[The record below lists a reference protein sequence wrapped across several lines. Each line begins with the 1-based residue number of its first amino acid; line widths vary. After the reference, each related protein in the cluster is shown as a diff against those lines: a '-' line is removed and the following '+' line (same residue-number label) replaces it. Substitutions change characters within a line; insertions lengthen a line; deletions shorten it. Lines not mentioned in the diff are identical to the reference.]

1 MKKYLLILTAIF
13 TMAFSGLATA
23 ADGGDLNKQQAAVQ
37 AFINAF
43 GASAPAY
50 TDVAR
55 GFGDELKSKV
65 NADVYAQLQKQVYE
79 RFGALQ
85 ESKFYSFQRF
95 DNMDQVTYIASFS
108 KEKLVSIVL
117 AFDKKNKLTDFA
129 LTPIEQQE
137 EKK

>member
-13 TMAFSGLATA
+13 TMAFSGWASA
-23 ADGGDLNKQQAAVQ
+23 ADGGDLNKQQAAAQV
-37 AFINAF
+37 FINAF
-43 GASAPAY
+43 GASASAY
-50 TDVAR
+50 TDVTR

-65 NADVYAQLQKQVYE
+65 NADVYAQLQQQVDE
-79 RFGALQ
+79 RFGTLQ

-108 KEKLVSIVL
+108 KEKLVSIVM

-129 LTPIEQQE
+129 LTPIHQQE